1 LVFDSIRQVMFSR
14 LIICKIIIFEVFRTF
29 PFSAYSLKI
38 SIRSNSLVYL
48 SYSLV
53 KLIAFT
59 SRFLVSRIKIPGVL
73 SIKYIRL
80 VP

>member
-1 LVFDSIRQVMFSR
+1 VFSR
-14 LIICKIIIFEVFRTF
+14 LAICKVIIFEVFRTF

-38 SIRSNSLVYL
+38 SIRSNSLVYS

-53 KLIAFT
+53 RPAAFT
-59 SRFLVSRIKIPGVL
+59 SRSLASRIKVPGVL